1 MKTYKVEEIG
11 RLDKV
16 VSNLEQNMSRET
28 IQRMIK
34 TGKILVNNKQE
45 KASFKTTVG
54 DLITLEEEIPE
65 EIELKPQEMPLD
77 IIYEDDDM
85 LVINKEKGIVVHP
98 GNGNPDGTLANAVM
112 AKCKGSLS
120 GIGGKIRP
128 GIVHRIDKDTS
139 GLIIVAKNDT
149 AHINL
154 SKQIQDRK
162 VKKTYIALV
171 RGVIKENEATIN
183 MPIGRNSKDRKKM
196 AVTKDGKESITHFKV
211 LKRYNGFTL
220 LEVKIETGRTHQIR
234 VHLSTIGYP
243 IVGDGV
249 YSNGKNE
256 FNVDGQMLHAESIE
270 FAHPITGKKMK
281 IEAPLPEYFNNVLKL
296 LENRVIDV

>member
-54 DLITLEEEIPE
+54 DLITLEEEIPA

-128 GIVHRIDKDTS
+128 GIVPRIDKDTS

-183 MPIGRNSKDRKKM
+183 MPIGRSSKDRKKM
-196 AVTKDGKESITHFKV
+196 AVTKDGKEAITHFKV

-234 VHLSTIGYP
+234 VHLSEIGYP
-243 IVGDGV
+243 IVGDEV
-249 YSNGKNE
+249 YSNGKNP
-256 FNVDGQMLHAESIE
+256 FGVKGQMLHAEKLE
-270 FAHPITGKKMK
+270 LKHPRTGKDLTF
-281 IEAPLPEYFNNVLKL
+281 EAPVPKYFANIINQ
-296 LENRVIDV
+296 LEKE

>member
-65 EIELKPQEMPLD
+65 EIELKPQEMTLD

-183 MPIGRNSKDRKKM
+183 MPIGRSSKDRKKM
-196 AVTKDGKESITHFKV
+196 AVTKDGKEAITHFKV

-234 VHLSTIGYP
+234 VHLSEIGYP
-243 IVGDGV
+243 IVGDEV
-249 YSNGKNE
+249 YSNGKNP
-256 FNVDGQMLHAESIE
+256 FGVKGQMLHAEKLE
-270 FAHPITGKKMK
+270 LKHPRTGKDLTF
-281 IEAPLPEYFNNVLKL
+281 EAPVPKYFANIINQ
-296 LENRVIDV
+296 LEKE

>member
-34 TGKILVNNKQE
+34 TAKILVNNKQE

-112 AKCKGSLS
+112 AKCKGFLS

-154 SKQIQDRK
+154 SKQIQDRE

-183 MPIGRNSKDRKKM
+183 MPIGRSSKDRKKM
-196 AVTKDGKESITHFKV
+196 AVTKDGKEAITHFKV

-234 VHLSTIGYP
+234 VHLSEIGYP
-243 IVGDGV
+243 IVGDEV
-249 YSNGKNE
+249 YSNGKNP
-256 FNVDGQMLHAESIE
+256 FGVKGQMLHAEKLE
-270 FAHPITGKKMK
+270 LKHPRTGKDLTF
-281 IEAPLPEYFNNVLKL
+281 EAPVPKYFANIINQ
-296 LENRVIDV
+296 LEKE

>member
-16 VSNLEQNMSRET
+16 VSNLEQEMSRET

-183 MPIGRNSKDRKKM
+183 MPIGRSSKDRKKM
-196 AVTKDGKESITHFKV
+196 AVTKDGKEAITHFKV

-234 VHLSTIGYP
+234 VHLSEIGYP
-243 IVGDGV
+243 IVGDEV
-249 YSNGKNE
+249 YSNGKNP
-256 FNVDGQMLHAESIE
+256 FGVKGQMLHAEKLE
-270 FAHPITGKKMK
+270 LKHPRTGKDLTF
-281 IEAPLPEYFNNVLKL
+281 EAPVPKYFANIINQ
-296 LENRVIDV
+296 LEKE

>member
-149 AHINL
+149 AHIAL

-171 RGVIKENEATIN
+171 RGFIKENEATIN
-183 MPIGRNSKDRKKM
+183 MPIGRSSKDRKKM
-196 AVTKDGKESITHFKV
+196 AVTKDGKEAITHFKV

-234 VHLSTIGYP
+234 VHLSEIGYP
-243 IVGDGV
+243 IVGDEV
-249 YSNGKNE
+249 YSNGKNP
-256 FNVDGQMLHAESIE
+256 FGVKGQMLHAEKLE
-270 FAHPITGKKMK
+270 LKHPRTGKDLTF
-281 IEAPLPEYFNNVLKL
+281 EAPVPKYFANIINQ
-296 LENRVIDV
+296 LEKE

>member
-54 DLITLEEEIPE
+54 DLITLEEEIPA

-171 RGVIKENEATIN
+171 RGVIKENEATVN
-183 MPIGRNSKDRKKM
+183 MPIGRSSKDRKKM
-196 AVTKDGKESITHFKV
+196 AVTKDGKEAITHFKV

-234 VHLSTIGYP
+234 VHLSEIGYP
-243 IVGDGV
+243 IVGDEV
-249 YSNGKNE
+249 YSNGKNP
-256 FNVDGQMLHAESIE
+256 FGVKGQMLHAEKLE
-270 FAHPITGKKMK
+270 LKHPRTGKDLTF
-281 IEAPLPEYFNNVLKL
+281 EAPVPKYFANIINQ
-296 LENRVIDV
+296 LEKE